1 MTFGTQPQAGSSS
14 TLESVRFIEVAQ
26 GQPQV
31 VGSEG
36 VVAAPYDS
44 LQKCMCE
51 SVVTTVGVPC
61 RAVSVCEFEWDWNK
75 ERQVFKEDGV
85 ERHLGQGS
93 GRGEGHWVSNC
104 KPFKKNKQHK
114 KTQNSPR
121 CNSFLLNSTDKAE

>member
-1 MTFGTQPQAGSSS
+1 MHRRLCALTSVVDVAHRFLDEWMTFGTQPQAGSTS

-51 SVVTTVGVPC
+51 SVVTTVGVP
-61 RAVSVCEFEWDWNK
+61 
-75 ERQVFKEDGV
+75 
-85 ERHLGQGS
+85 
-93 GRGEGHWVSNC
+93 
-104 KPFKKNKQHK
+104 
-114 KTQNSPR
+114 
-121 CNSFLLNSTDKAE
+121 